1 MLSVIVFGLYM
12 SALIE
17 VGSFKVDD
25 MQSCMLNALIITEQA
40 AGKQFAFCLNP
51 LMDF

>member
-12 SALIE
+12 STLVEI
-17 VGSFKVDD
+17 GSFKVDD

-51 LMDF
+51 LFDF